1 MDLATRY
8 TCNSSKINIFLCPVT
23 IGTLSVVLESLP
35 GKLLGIP
42 IIYEEMFFFKHIL
55 DNLFLCKETF
65 ARDPDLCYRYL
76 ISSRLLVHKDHSKK
90 QKVRSVY

>member
-8 TCNSSKINIFLCPVT
+8 ACNSSKINIFLCPVT

-42 IIYEEMFFFKHIL
+42 IIYEEMFFF
-55 DNLFLCKETF
+55 
-65 ARDPDLCYRYL
+65 
-76 ISSRLLVHKDHSKK
+76 
-90 QKVRSVY
+90 